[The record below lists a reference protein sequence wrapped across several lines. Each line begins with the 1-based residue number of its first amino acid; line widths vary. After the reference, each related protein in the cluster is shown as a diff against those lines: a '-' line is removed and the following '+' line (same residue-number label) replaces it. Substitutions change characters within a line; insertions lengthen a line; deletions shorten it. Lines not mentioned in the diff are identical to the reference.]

1 MTSGKTSAPAQ
12 KHEKVAGVYHQ
23 NSAAWLLLPIY
34 IRVIEMSMNY
44 YMYIHICVCMCVCV
58 CIYIYI
64 YIYIKK
70 SLNEFVDD
78 KFKPVDDWDTY

>member
-1 MTSGKTSAPAQ
+1 MC
-12 KHEKVAGVYHQ
+12 
-23 NSAAWLLLPIY
+23 
-34 IRVIEMSMNY
+34 
-44 YMYIHICVCMCVCV
+44 MYVCVCV
-58 CIYIYI
+58 YIYI

>member
-12 KHEKVAGVYHQ
+12 KHEKVAGAYHQ

-44 YMYIHICVCMCVCV
+44 YMYIHICVFLCV
-58 CIYIYI
+58 YIYI
-64 YIYIKK
+64 YIYQK
-70 SLNEFVDD
+70 EF
-78 KFKPVDDWDTY
+78 K